1 MVMTTMLN
9 PTLSRRR
16 FVVSS
21 ATAAGGLMLGF
32 HLPGHAAEAAEIAT
46 KPWMAPLEG
55 GAEINA
61 WLLIDPDDNVLIR
74 VAQSE
79 MGEGIFTALPMI
91 VAEEL
96 ECDWSKVHAEYA
108 SANRSLREGGVYQR
122 MATGGSGAVRRSR
135 EYLQQAGAS
144 ARARLI
150 AAAAEEWGVP
160 ASECRA
166 ENSQVHHDGSG
177 RSINYG
183 AIAAHAAKVEL
194 PEEPAIKTPDQFRLL
209 GQPTKRL
216 DTPPK
221 VNGTATYGIDVRL
234 PDMLYAS
241 IKACPVFGGTLASYD
256 FDAIKDRPGVHAAVE
271 MPDGIAVVADSFWR
285 AKTALDAMPIEWNLG
300 ENTGVTSA
308 DLRARQREALNADGT
323 LAHAQGDVDTAM
335 AQAMTRIEAVYELP
349 YLSHSTMEPMNC
361 TAQVQADRVDV
372 WVGTQNPEGSLA
384 VAAEVTGVDP
394 ENVHVHNC
402 FLGGGFGRRS
412 RQDDVRQAVT
422 IAQALDGRP
431 VKMIW
436 TREEDTQHG
445 FYRPMATIQ
454 FAAGLS
460 SDGMPVAWTNRSVC
474 DSIFATVRPDAIEG
488 GIDRTSVEGLREL
501 AYAIPNQQID
511 HAMRNTHV
519 PVAFWRSVGSSQNA
533 FALESFVDEV
543 AHAGGKDPYEL
554 RRELLKDRPDW
565 LAVLDTIAERSDWGS
580 SLPRGRGRGMAIH
593 ECFGTIVGEVAEV
606 SVSQDGVL
614 KVERVVCAVD
624 SGHVINP
631 TTVEMQMESGIVYG
645 LTAALYGEITID
657 QGRVEQAN
665 FDTYDMLRIA
675 EMPVVETYLALSG
688 GDKWGG
694 IGEPGVPPI
703 APAVCNA
710 IFAAT
715 GKRIR
720 SLPLRH
726 HDLSWA

>member
-1 MVMTTMLN
+1 MTIVLN

-16 FVVSS
+16 FIVST

-32 HLPGHAAEAAEIAT
+32 HLPGGARADEIAAQ
-46 KPWMAPLEG
+46 PWMSPLDG
-55 GAEINA
+55 GTEINA

-96 ECDWSKVHAEYA
+96 ECDWSKVRAEYA

-150 AAAAEEWGVP
+150 EAAAAEWGVP

-166 ENSQVHHDGSG
+166 ESSRVLHDGSG

-183 AIAAHAAKVEL
+183 AIAGHAAKIEL
-194 PEEPAIKTPDQFRLL
+194 AEEPAIKTPDQFRLL

-216 DTPPK
+216 DTAPK
-221 VNGTATYGIDVRL
+221 VNGTAVYGIDIRL

-241 IKACPVFGGTLASYD
+241 VQTCPVFGGTLASYD
-256 FDAIKDRPGVHAAVE
+256 FDAIKDRPGVHSAVE
-271 MPDGIAVVADSFWR
+271 VPDGVAVVADSFWR
-285 AKTALDAMPIEWNLG
+285 AKTALEAMPIEWDFGANA
-300 ENTGVTSA
+300 NVSSA
-308 DLRARQREALNADGT
+308 DLRARQHEALSADGT
-323 LAHAQGDVDTAM
+323 LAHEQGEVDGAM
-335 AQAMTRIEAVYELP
+335 AGAATRVEATYELP

-384 VAAEVTGVDP
+384 VAAEVTGADP
-394 ENVHVHNC
+394 ANVFVHNC

-412 RQDDVRQAVT
+412 RQDDVRQSVAIAKAVG
-422 IAQALDGRP
+422 GRP
-431 VKMIW
+431 VKMVW

-445 FYRPMATIQ
+445 FYRPMATIR
-454 FAAGLS
+454 FEAGLG
-460 SDGMPVAWTNRSVC
+460 SDGMPVAWKNRSVC
-474 DSIFATVRPDAIEG
+474 DSIFASVRPDAIEG

-501 AYAIPNQQID
+501 AYAIPHQQID

-543 AHAGGKDPYEL
+543 AHAAGKDPYEL
-554 RRELLKDRPDW
+554 RRELLKDRADW
-565 LAVLDTIAERSDWGS
+565 LGVLDIIAEKSDWGS
-580 SLPRGRGRGMAIH
+580 PLPRGRGRGMAIH

-606 SVSQDGVL
+606 SVSQDGLL
-614 KVERVVCAVD
+614 KVERVVCGVD
-624 SGHVINP
+624 SGHVVNP

-645 LTAALYGEITID
+645 LTAALYGEITIAE
-657 QGRVEQAN
+657 GRVEQAN
-665 FDTYDMLRIA
+665 FDTYEMLRIA

-715 GKRIR
+715 GQRIR
-720 SLPLRH
+720 SLPLKH
-726 HDLSWA
+726 HDLSWT

>member
-1 MVMTTMLN
+1 MAMTTVLN

-16 FVVSS
+16 FIVSAAS
-21 ATAAGGLMLGF
+21 AAGGLMLGF
-32 HLPGHAAEAAEIAT
+32 HLPSGNARAAEIAAQ
-46 KPWMAPLEG
+46 PWLPPFDG

-96 ECDWSKVHAEYA
+96 ECDWSKVRAEYA

-150 AAAAEEWGVP
+150 EAAAAEWGVP
-160 ASECRA
+160 PSECRA
-166 ENSQVHHDGSG
+166 ENSRVHHDGSD

-183 AIAAHAAKVEL
+183 AIAGHAAKIEL
-194 PEEPAIKTPDQFRLL
+194 AEEPAIKTPDQFRLL

-216 DTPPK
+216 DTAPK
-221 VNGTATYGIDVRL
+221 VNGTATYGIDIRL

-241 IKACPVFGGTLASYD
+241 VKTCPVFGGTLANYD
-256 FDAIKDRPGVHAAVE
+256 FDAIRDRPGVHSAVE
-271 MPDGIAVVADSFWR
+271 LPDGVAVVADSFWR
-285 AKTALDAMPIEWNLG
+285 AKTALEAMPIEWDLG
-300 ENTGVTSA
+300 ANANVSSA
-308 DLRARQREALNADGT
+308 DLRARQHEALSADAA
-323 LAHAQGDVDTAM
+323 LAHEQGDVDAAM
-335 AQAMTRIEAVYELP
+335 AGATTRIEAVYELP

-394 ENVHVHNC
+394 ANVFVHNC

-412 RQDDVRQAVT
+412 RQDDVRQSVT
-422 IAQALDGRP
+422 IAKALGGRP

-454 FAAGLS
+454 FEAGLGP
-460 SDGMPVAWTNRSVC
+460 DGMPVAWKNRSVC

-501 AYAIPNQQID
+501 PYAIPHQLID

-533 FALESFVDEV
+533 FALESFIDEV
-543 AHAGGKDPYEL
+543 AHATGKDPYDL
-554 RRELLKDRPDW
+554 RRELLRDHPDW
-565 LAVLDTIAERSDWGS
+565 LGVLDTIAERSDWGS
-580 SLPRGRGRGMAIH
+580 PLPRGKGRGMAIH
-593 ECFGTIVGEVAEV
+593 EAFGTIAGQVAEV
-606 SVSQDGVL
+606 SVSQDGTL
-614 KVERVVCAVD
+614 KVDRVVCAVD
-624 SGHVINP
+624 CGHVINP
-631 TTVEMQMESGIVYG
+631 ATVEMQMESGIVYG
-645 LTAALYGEITID
+645 LTAALYGEITVGE
-657 QGRVEQAN
+657 GRVEQAN

-715 GKRIR
+715 GRRIR
-720 SLPLRH
+720 SLPLKH